1 MFNSDTPINNI
12 DEDLLDRGKFA
23 QNVADAIKSYSN
35 HESLAIGIYGGWG
48 EGKSSLANMILS
60 KIPNKNG
67 ETNCVVIN
75 FNPWLYS
82 NTEELITELFKEIS
96 CVFNFS
102 DINEI
107 NKKTANAI
115 EKVGQGAKAARYLP
129 IPVVKDIADIISNL
143 FEDYANFLKGNEK
156 DKTLK
161 EIKDKIDNE
170 LRKNK
175 IRLIITIDD
184 FDRLS
189 QREIR
194 LMFQIIIAIQ

>member
-1 MFNSDTPINNI
+1 M
-12 DEDLLDRGKFA
+12 
-23 QNVADAIKSYSN
+23 
-35 HESLAIGIYGGWG
+35 
-48 EGKSSLANMILS
+48 
-60 KIPNKNG
+60 
-67 ETNCVVIN
+67 
-75 FNPWLYS
+75 
-82 NTEELITELFKEIS
+82 FKEIS

-115 EKVGQGAKAARYLP
+115 EKVGQGAKAARHLP
-129 IPVVKDIADIISNL
+129 IPVVKDIADIVSNL

-175 IRLIITIDD
+175 IRLIITIND

-194 LMFQIIIAIQ
+194 LMFQIIKILGDFQNTIYLLLMDRDVVVSSLKDVQGGDGEDYLKK